1 MFLFLSFSHRW
12 GHPGHRKA
20 DSRRQLTSQSRL
32 LWTPL
37 VRDVD
42 DVAVRSGSEV
52 TNTGLLVSVEETQS
66 VTAGRSRSLD
76 TPSPSRGDKREDRV
90 PCTSTVT
97 QGQRLVQVK
106 HEMKVRDVGRQW
118 NIELWVL
125 VLKLLK
131 LFYHSAVR

>member
-52 TNTGLLVSVEETQS
+52 TNTGLLVGVEETQS
-66 VTAGRSRSLD
+66 VSLLVDPGVWTHPHLQGGTSGR
-76 TPSPSRGDKREDRV
+76 TVYRV
-90 PCTSTVT
+90 P
-97 QGQRLVQVK
+97 
-106 HEMKVRDVGRQW
+106 
-118 NIELWVL
+118 
-125 VLKLLK
+125 LL
-131 LFYHSAVR
+131 